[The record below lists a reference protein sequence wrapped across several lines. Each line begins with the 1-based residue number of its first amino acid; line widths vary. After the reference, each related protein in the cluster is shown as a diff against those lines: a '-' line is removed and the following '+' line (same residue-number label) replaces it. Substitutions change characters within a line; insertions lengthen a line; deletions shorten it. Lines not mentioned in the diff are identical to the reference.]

1 MTDQAIRQSAGG
13 RSLPHSSC
21 RKKANGKRK
30 LALTPVTAVAPRS
43 RLLDRNFRA
52 PSVIADLPIFIPL
65 RFHQLLQ
72 EFCEGA
78 RNDRPI
84 RTPVYWKSNGDRTKV
99 GLLWIAC
106 NYYEVRISKKSSR
119 DQVRTQ
125 NFTLSCRH
133 LPGSLPNCLV
143 WIENLDPHCRNWR
156 SLNKVALRAASQNSR
171 ISSGRF
177 EGTCSRVS
185 AGSLAKLHA
194 NRKPYLCPR

>member
-78 RNDRPI
+78 RNERPI
-84 RTPVYWKSNGDRTKV
+84 RTPVYWKSNGDRTKI
-99 GLLWIAC
+99 GLLWIASITTRSESPKNRAETKSELKKSHC
-106 NYYEVRISKKSSR
+106 LADICREVCRIAWSGSRTSTPTVRI
-119 DQVRTQ
+119 
-125 NFTLSCRH
+125 
-133 LPGSLPNCLV
+133 G
-143 WIENLDPHCRNWR
+143 DP
-156 SLNKVALRAASQNSR
+156 
-171 ISSGRF
+171 
-177 EGTCSRVS
+177 
-185 AGSLAKLHA
+185 
-194 NRKPYLCPR
+194 